1 MSIVGHWRG
10 AVGIAGLLFAVGAS
24 GCSGCSA
31 SGTMGSGGDAGPGGG
46 DGGMGMD
53 AMRPPPVDG
62 ALPTPDATADA
73 GGYCEGIGPPVLVGD
88 TTGSM
93 TDCAGSIAARV
104 FNNSVC
110 TCTDL
115 NVGGYFKTRSFHSI
129 TDPAEVGSG
138 GPVGVNGTDTNVG
151 YTDIGGTFV
160 IAGATSLRFAGYLQ
174 AGGDFKA
181 NGAVD
186 SAGVVEIARD
196 AWVHGNI
203 TAIGTVSVGRDL
215 HQPAGARVLSF
226 STDVGGS
233 RVSGD
238 FTVDPPCDCA
248 PEHIVD
254 IAAIVDRGM
263 IDNDNASVPLD
274 PSALASVV
282 GLGVDITL
290 PCGRFYLDSIGG
302 VGDITLHVDGRTAL
316 FVGGDVNALGVLNVE
331 IGPDGELDVFIKG
344 NLLGIGLGS
353 WGTRERPRSTR
364 LYVGGTSDVTIIG
377 ASGFVGNVYAPNA
390 RITAVGATT
399 LYGSIFG
406 RVIDMPGYLDVHY
419 DRAILDAGDE
429 CPPPPGGCDMCSA
442 SCGPSACIGGMCAPC
457 ASDADCCAP
466 LVCYPDGT
474 CGSLII

>member
-1 MSIVGHWRG
+1 MSKVGLCRAAC
-10 AVGIAGLLFAVGAS
+10 AVLFVAGTIELA

-31 SGTMGSGGDAGPGGG
+31 SGTTSTGGDAGPGDG
-46 DGGMGMD
+46 DGGPRMD
-53 AMRPPPVDG
+53 AARPPSDG
-62 ALPTPDATADA
+62 AAPETDASADA

-88 TTGSM
+88 TTGAA

-110 TCTDL
+110 TCTEL
-115 NVGGYFKTRSFHSI
+115 NVGGYFKTRSFHS
-129 TDPAEVGSG
+129 TMDPTEVGSG
-138 GPVGVNGTDTNVG
+138 GPVGVDGTDTTVG

-160 IAGATSLRFAGYLQ
+160 IAGPTSLRFAGYMK

-186 SAGVVEIARD
+186 SAGLIDISRD

-203 TAIGTVSVGRDL
+203 TALGVLNVGRDL
-215 HQPAGARVLSF
+215 HQPAGATLFAF

-233 RVSGD
+233 RMPGD
-238 FTVDPPCDCA
+238 FTIGPPCDCT
-248 PEHIVD
+248 PEGIVD
-254 IAAIVDRGM
+254 IGAIVDRGQ

-274 PSALASVV
+274 PGALASVV

-302 VGDITLHVDGRTAL
+302 LGDITLHVAGRTAL
-316 FVGGDVNALGVLNVE
+316 FVGGDVNALGVLDVQL
-331 IGPDGELDVFIKG
+331 GPDGELDVFIKG
-344 NLLGIGLGS
+344 NLLSIGVGS
-353 WGTRERPRSTR
+353 WGTRDRPASTR
-364 LYVGGTSDVTIIG
+364 IYVGGDGDVTLIG
-377 ASGFVGNVYAPNA
+377 ASGFVGNVYAPHA

-399 LYGSIFG
+399 LYGSMFG

-419 DRAILDAGDE
+419 DRAILDVGDD

-442 SCGPSACIGGMCAPC
+442 SCGSSACIGGMCAPC
-457 ASDADCCAP
+457 TSDADCCAP

-474 CGSLII
+474 CSALII